1 MREDPGTTAV
11 FLDLDG
17 TLAPI
22 VERPGDV
29 AIDPEIRVLLAAL
42 VPVYG
47 LVGFVSG
54 RGLAEL
60 TRIVALRDVAY
71 SGNHG
76 HQVVDRTGMP
86 LRGSANGEALRAFLH
101 GIATEDLVGMGIWIE
116 DKGATGTLHYRTAP
130 DREVARA
137 FLEQTIAAQAIAAGL
152 RAAPGRM
159 SLEIHPPDDIS
170 KGTAVQSLLA
180 TVPGARSAISVGDD
194 RTDVTAWVA
203 LRDQVSVGTLDRAV
217 GIGVLSDEVPDEVV
231 AGADAMVPGIAGVR
245 DLLAYLVHPSA

>member
-1 MREDPGTTAV
+1 V

-29 AIDPEIRVLLAAL
+29 AIPPEIRGLLAAI
-42 VPVYG
+42 VPLYG
-47 LVGFVSG
+47 LVAFVSG

-76 HQVVDRTGMP
+76 HQVVDRTGVP
-86 LRGSANGEALRAFLH
+86 LRGAANGEALRAFLR
-101 GIATEDLVGMGIWIE
+101 GIATAELESLGIWIE
-116 DKGATGTLHYRTAP
+116 DKGATATLHYRTSP
-130 DREVARA
+130 DTGAAQRFV
-137 FLEQTIAAQAIAAGL
+137 EQEIAAQAVAAGL

-159 SLEIHPPDDIS
+159 SLEIHPPENVS
-170 KGTAVQSLLA
+170 KGTAVQSLIA
-180 TVPGARSAISVGDD
+180 GFPGARSAVSVGDD

-203 LRDQVSVGTLDRAV
+203 LRDQVAFGTLERAV

-231 AGADAMVPGIAGVR
+231 AGADAMVPGIDGVR
-245 DLLAYLVHPSA
+245 DLLAYLAHRSA